1 VKMIGGLMLLIMV
14 AGCIHRSPETEV
26 LAAFRKAGLQTIQ
39 PENRVDSAAAARCA
53 SPATSVAFITRDTAI
68 VKYFQDCAG
77 CPGPPSCGVVR
88 FETDYLFVRRN
99 GNWQVERAVAGGAIQ
114 TSSLTPF
121 PGANVY
127 ASLSESSFSSRTAAQ
142 TQAGPSARRRSPS
155 IAAPARTGSSR
166 SAA

>member
-1 VKMIGGLMLLIMV
+1 MKMIGGLMLLIMV

-26 LAAFRKAGLQTIQ
+26 LAAFRKAGLQTIKRDT
-39 PENRVDSAAAARCA
+39 RVDSAAARCA
-53 SPATSVAFITRDTAI
+53 SPASSVAFVTRDTAI

-88 FETDYLFVRRN
+88 FETDYLVVRRN

-155 IAAPARTGSSR
+155 IAAPARMGSSR